1 MNNRWI
7 ASKFG
12 LFNFWY
18 YENQEF
24 DLADGKILFRGTNG
38 SGKSVTTQSF
48 IPLLLD
54 GDKRPNRIDPFG
66 TKSRKIENYLL
77 TDDKI
82 EDRIAYLYMQFKK
95 EDSNT
100 YMTIGMGLGA
110 RKGQPVESWYFILKD
125 GRRINHDFM
134 LYKIQENMF
143 PLTAKQLETELGD
156 GNFYTT
162 CQREY
167 MKKVNEN
174 LFGYSDIESY
184 KELLI
189 LLIQLRSPK
198 LSKDFKPTVIYEI
211 LKSL

>member
-66 TKSRKIENYLL
+66 ISPIKIPNIKLIGSIYL
-77 TDDKI
+77 I
-82 EDRIAYLYMQFKK
+82 FIRYL
-95 EDSNT
+95 S
-100 YMTIGMGLGA
+100 
-110 RKGQPVESWYFILKD
+110 
-125 GRRINHDFM
+125 
-134 LYKIQENMF
+134 
-143 PLTAKQLETELGD
+143 
-156 GNFYTT
+156 
-162 CQREY
+162 
-167 MKKVNEN
+167 
-174 LFGYSDIESY
+174 
-184 KELLI
+184 ELL
-189 LLIQLRSPK
+189 QKNK
-198 LSKDFKPTVIYEI
+198 LSKNHKVHPGYIIGKLISPVYIYASEYHIIFRKIYGINKSFRKIFLLLFTFLDKYPEI
-211 LKSL
+211 

>member
-77 TDDKI
+77 TDDKSI
-82 EDRIAYLYMQFKK
+82 
-95 EDSNT
+95 
-100 YMTIGMGLGA
+100 
-110 RKGQPVESWYFILKD
+110 FIYA
-125 GRRINHDFM
+125 I
-134 LYKIQENMF
+134 
-143 PLTAKQLETELGD
+143 
-156 GNFYTT
+156 
-162 CQREY
+162 
-167 MKKVNEN
+167 
-174 LFGYSDIESY
+174 
-184 KELLI
+184 
-189 LLIQLRSPK
+189 
-198 LSKDFKPTVIYEI
+198 
-211 LKSL
+211 